1 MHIIRNTKDLDIN
14 MLKVKKPY
22 ISSHDT
28 RVFDVEYNKGP
39 LVFQTPTARI
49 PYSYSLFDN
58 NSFKIDIELQDE
70 EFHSLLCSINDKVLS
85 VVRKHDTEVI
95 ENKDYIPYVSLTSR
109 KQGDKEETY
118 SRIKFKTNHLST
130 IEAFDLNGRKMNV
143 LNVQTFDKVQCLFG
157 MCRLIVYKDNYQ
169 FQVNLIQIK
178 AKTQYVFEDDQS
190 ELPVQQH
197 MLIPASLNSDKYEK
211 YHKMRKFGVPWV
223 CIKREMGLDAVSE
236 EDITAYE
243 QVFVLKKTP
252 IMTMSKGGTVPLPPP
267 PPPPPPSN
275 GPARPPPPPPPPPNG
290 PLRVPP
296 PPPPPPPPPLS
307 KAMSSGA
314 TATKTQSA
322 TGGFSLLFLQDI
334 QNNNFK
340 LKKSCDRNSAVETD
354 AHKPRIVGNQL
365 IPSLQDILN
374 ARSQLKK
381 ICLKK

>member
-1 MHIIRNTKDLDIN
+1 

-28 RVFDVEYNKGP
+28 RVFDIEYNKGP
-39 LVFQTPTARI
+39 LIFQTPTARI

-58 NSFKIDIELQDE
+58 NSFKIDIELQDD

-85 VVRKHDTEVI
+85 VVKKHDTEVI

-157 MCRLIVYKDNYQ
+157 ICRLIVYKDNYQ

-178 AKTQYVFEDDQS
+178 AKTQYVFEDNQS

-223 CIKREMGLDAVSE
+223 CIKRQMGMDAVSE
-236 EDITAYE
+236 EDIISYE
-243 QVFVLKKTP
+243 QVFIMKKAP
-252 IMTMSKGGTVPLPPP
+252 ITTMSKCGTVPLPPAP
-267 PPPPPPSN
+267 
-275 GPARPPPPPPPPPNG
+275 PPPPPPPPPNG
-290 PLRVPP
+290 PLR

-314 TATKTQSA
+314 TATTSQSGV
-322 TGGFSLLFLQDI
+322 GGFSLLFLQDI
-334 QNNNFK
+334 KNNNFK
-340 LKKSCDRNSAVETD
+340 LKKSCDRDSAVATD
-354 AHKPRIVGNQL
+354 TQKPHIVGNQL